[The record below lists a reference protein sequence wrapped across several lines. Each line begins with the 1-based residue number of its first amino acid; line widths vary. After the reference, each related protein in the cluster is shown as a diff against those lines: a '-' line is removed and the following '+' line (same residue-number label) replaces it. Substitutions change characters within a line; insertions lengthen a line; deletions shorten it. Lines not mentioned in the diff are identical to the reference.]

1 MSRNI
6 KRYKNYNF
14 IKVFLSLLLVLLF
27 VLAVIVIFHFAENN
41 FSSFEPK
48 YDNKAVDSETG
59 FEMWLDKQYKF
70 TVDGY
75 SSEDLTVKVV
85 PHISKGSNFMFTVNG
100 VQYSYSKVTD
110 LSDNFDIQV
119 VAGGFTISPLRDLP
133 DMLKQKFVGEVDY
146 VPSAVNMQLSYMD
159 LVVSVPDGKTATV
172 PILLR
177 MGTPSEGIEL
187 DQTSIVF

>member
-1 MSRNI
+1 MSSKT
-6 KRYKNYNF
+6 KRKKNNNF
-14 IKVFLSLLLVLLF
+14 IKVFLSLLLVLL
-27 VLAVIVIFHFAENN
+27 VVVAVIALIHSVESN
-41 FSSFEPK
+41 SPFELK
-48 YDNKAVDSETG
+48 YDNKIVDSETG

>member
-1 MSRNI
+1 MAT
-6 KRYKNYNF
+6 KRRHKNNLLKF
-14 IKVFLSLLLVLLF
+14 IVLLLVLLLLLGAVVAVFRF
-27 VLAVIVIFHFAENN
+27 VKDNSALELKH
-41 FSSFEPK
+41 
-48 YDNKAVDSETG
+48 DNKVVDSETG
-59 FEMWLDKQYKF
+59 FEMWIDKQYKF

-75 SSEDLTVKVV
+75 AAKDLTVKVV

-133 DMLKQKFVGEVDY
+133 DMLKRQFAGSVDF

-159 LVVSVPDGKTATV
+159 LVVSAPDGKTATV
-172 PILLR
+172 SILLR
-177 MGTPSEGIEL
+177 RVPLFDGIEL
-187 DQTSIVF
+187 DQTNIVF